1 MESTYSSR
9 NRLYSGATAIWEK
22 RSQYRTGFNSKNNG
36 GMQGFITKKQ
46 GSVDGKLLGG
56 NIKDKNLG

>member
-1 MESTYSSR
+1 MQVSFTFCCKLMIIILHIVKQKPEMESTYSSR

-36 GMQGFITKKQ
+36 GM
-46 GSVDGKLLGG
+46 
-56 NIKDKNLG
+56 